1 MRSVFWTVIL
11 APRWKTNWFKAG
23 VCVYVVGRG
32 SCLQLRGPQIRWQLL
47 HPSCPH
53 SPNNQ
58 SRADHLVCDVL
69 TEGNGNLQG
78 SPNKKNPEAETK
90 AMSSKQHKNGVLRP
104 APTPVWRNDTVDTCT
119 GPVPWKRLKWS
130 QIKRLPTL
138 GKSKAH
144 PFCREHP
151 LLQLPGFPE
160 INIT

>member
-1 MRSVFWTVIL
+1 MENKLIQGRC
-11 APRWKTNWFKAG
+11 
-23 VCVYVVGRG
+23 VCVCG
-32 SCLQLRGPQIRWQLL
+32 WQEILPPASGTSNKMALL

-53 SPNNQ
+53 SPHNQ
-58 SRADHLVCDVL
+58 SRAGHLVCDVL

-90 AMSSKQHKNGVLRP
+90 AMSIKQHKNGVTLRP
-104 APTPVWRNDTVDTCT
+104 APTPVWGNHTVDTCT

-144 PFCREHP
+144 AFCREHP

-160 INIT
+160 INVT